1 MINEPHFDEYYCVL
15 GPEKCKAQGYNTSR
29 LKKDLG
35 VITFSTEILTTEIY
49 KEFKENQR
57 ISNAEIKQKLQK
69 IYDLVGYS
77 KKAKASD
84 LEEFFEIKKITVQK
98 NPTINGLELLKKK

>member
-57 ISNAEIKQKLQK
+57 ISSIDAKEKLQK

-77 KKAKASD
+77 KKAKATD
-84 LEEFFEIKKITVQK
+84 LNEYFEVKEIVLVSPKRTR
-98 NPTINGLELLKKK
+98 GFELLKKK